1 MEASSLKL
9 PKLPKLDLP
18 RPAKWDFIAIGVLLV
33 SLVLIGANLAIAG
46 KKAPG
51 VPFPSSAA
59 ELFIVIQLILSCVG
73 LMLLGKTAKEG
84 TWWGNLAS
92 LGAMLVGMG
101 GVLLATALWAAA

>member
-46 KKAPG
+46 KKAPS
-51 VPFPSSAA
+51 VPFPSGAA
-59 ELFIVIQLILSCVG
+59 FSFIVIQLLLSCVG